1 MSEVCRKCSYYLYLI
16 GCSHKHLPVS
26 LLKLLMESL
35 ISSHIM
41 YALPVWGPPLLNH
54 QVGCL
59 QLIQNRA
66 VRVVFSLKKFDH
78 VSVPHEQLGWPNISE
93 EIEIRSLAAFHHH
106 CFSRQC
112 LQLQPPITFGRS
124 HTYNTRCKAYFANS
138 TYHHLARTQ
147 QSFRHRT
154 TCWWNKLP
162 FEVPHKHGEFV
173 TLTKT
178 HRMTNNS

>member
-1 MSEVCRKCSYYLYLI
+1 
-16 GCSHKHLPVS
+16 
-26 LLKLLMESL
+26 MESL

-41 YALPVWGPPLLNH
+41 YALPVWGPPILNH
-54 QVGCL
+54 QVGRL
-59 QLIQNRA
+59 QHIQNRT

-93 EIEIRSLAAFHHH
+93 EIEIRSLAAFHRH

-112 LQLQPPITFGRS
+112 LQLQPPITFDRS
-124 HTYNTRCKAYFANS
+124 HTYHTRCKAYFVNS

-147 QSFRHRT
+147 QYFQHRAA
-154 TCWWNKLP
+154 CWWNKLP

-178 HRMTNNS
+178 HYTTNNI

>member
-1 MSEVCRKCSYYLYLI
+1 MCRKCSYYLYLI

-78 VSVPHEQLGWPNISE
+78 VSVPCEQLGWPNILE
-93 EIEIRSLAAFHHH
+93 EIEIRNLAAFHHH

-124 HTYNTRCKAYFANS
+124 HTYNTQCKDYFANS
-138 TYHHLARTQ
+138 FTIIWLEHSNIFDIVPFVGGISYHL
-147 QSFRHRT
+147 
-154 TCWWNKLP
+154 K
-162 FEVPHKHGEFV
+162 
-173 TLTKT
+173 
-178 HRMTNNS
+178 